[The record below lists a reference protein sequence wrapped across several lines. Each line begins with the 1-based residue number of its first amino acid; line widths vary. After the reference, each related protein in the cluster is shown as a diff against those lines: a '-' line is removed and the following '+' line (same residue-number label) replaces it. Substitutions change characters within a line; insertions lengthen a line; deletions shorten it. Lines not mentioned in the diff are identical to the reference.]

1 MNENDTLWLNDLGH
15 CQSWAVTFQLVVND
29 GVYEKSDLFIWLF
42 LDWKLDLGAVTAADV
57 EARRLSLDD
66 S

>member
-1 MNENDTLWLNDLGH
+1 MKMTPCGSTIWVTANPEPWLF
-15 CQSWAVTFQLVVND
+15 SFVVND

-57 EARRLSLDD
+57 EARRLPLDD